1 VNCISKQVP
10 LDEWALRRVRIP
22 QIDEIISIEHAMQVA
37 FDAAWQGLGHT
48 SPNPLVGA
56 VALDSENKFL
66 GVSYHAR
73 VGEAHAEASLVQL
86 IRANGMEDRMRD
98 GTIIVTLEPCA
109 HHGRTPP
116 CSDLLTTIGLKRVFY
131 AAQDPNP
138 LVAGKGA
145 KRIRDAG
152 ITCELISGFEVL
164 ARQQNEMFFW
174 RHEKDNDVFVG
185 LKAASSIG
193 GSIARKGDKRVWI
206 TGERARRFGHFLRMV
221 YDGIAVGAQTVI
233 DDNPSLDPYML
244 KDWRPPHK
252 VVLDPELRA
261 AECRDLSEFTLLQ
274 SDPSK
279 VHWFLTDDAE
289 AGHPDLVKRMQEM
302 GINLNIV
309 GSPWFEPQAVLDA
322 IHGAGVHSL
331 LLEGGAG
338 LYSSFLD
345 MGLVRRMHLFQSPK
359 LFAGADLIHVE
370 TARAQDGQMLNLQ
383 QMTLTILDQDFLV
396 EAICKQ
402 QE

>member
-1 VNCISKQVP
+1 MSTITNHVP
-10 LDEWALRRVRIP
+10 LDEWALKRTSLPVIG
-22 QIDEIISIEHAMQVA
+22 EIVSVDHAMQIA
-37 FDAAWQGLGHT
+37 FNIAWQGLGYT

-56 VALDSENKFL
+56 VALDAEQKFL
-66 GVSYHAR
+66 GASYHAR

-86 IRANGMEDRMRD
+86 LRANGMEEKLRG
-98 GTIIVTLEPCA
+98 GTIVVTLEPCA

-116 CSDLLTTIGLKRVFY
+116 CCDLLATLDLKRVCF
-131 AAQDPNP
+131 AAEDPNP

-145 KRIRDAG
+145 QRIRDAG
-152 ITCELISGFEVL
+152 IKCDLLQGFSPL

-174 RHEKDNDVFVG
+174 RHEKDHDVFVG
-185 LKAASSIG
+185 LKSATTIG
-193 GSIARKGDKRVWI
+193 GSIARRGDQRVWI
-206 TGERARRFGHFLRMV
+206 SGERSRRYGHFLRMV

-233 DDNPSLDPYML
+233 DDNPSLDPHML

-261 AECRDLSEFTLLQ
+261 AECRDLRECKLLKT
-274 SDPSK
+274 DPTK
-279 VHWFLTDDAE
+279 VHWFITDDAE
-289 AGHPDLVKRMQEM
+289 NDHPDLVKRMQES

-309 GSPWFEPQAVLDA
+309 ASSWFEPQSVLDS
-322 IHGAGVHSL
+322 IHQAGVHSL

-359 LFAGADLIHVE
+359 LYSGADLIHIE
-370 TARAQDGQMLNLQ
+370 TVRAQDGQTIDLQ
-383 QMTLTILDQDFLV
+383 QLSLTILDSDILI
-396 EAICKQ
+396 EATCRQ